1 MPPPAPTAPDLR
13 AVKLVLTAGCN
24 LRCSYCYQSDKKN
37 LRIDWEIVRATL
49 DRLLASARSDV
60 ELLFIGG
67 EPLLEFPT
75 IERAVAY
82 VDEHKRPDMAV
93 QYATITNGLLLGQCE
108 ADFLVRHRFNVQL
121 SFDGLPPAQQLRGQ
135 HTFEKLNALLDTLRD
150 RHPGFYDERLRVNI
164 TLVPATLGYLA
175 DSVEYFLFEKR
186 VQDLTITPQMTAA
199 ADWRPERIAELE
211 QLFAR
216 LYRVSLRRYH
226 ETGEVPLQIFRK
238 TGRRRARRR
247 PAEISMCGVGRGDQ
261 LAVDVDGATQGCLM
275 FVASYQSFPTTFL
288 RSRVEAMRLGDIR
301 DPALDDRLKLYPEA
315 VRHAEI
321 FDHKELKYS
330 SYGRCG
336 ECKYLEDCAVCP
348 MSIGR
353 VEGEN
358 DPRRVP
364 DFNCAYNLVSLKYR
378 ARFPRLK
385 SLPEMIG
392 SRRGPLWDLLA
403 GRTSARRRTMS
414 VAP

>member
-164 TLVPATLGYLA
+164 TL
-175 DSVEYFLFEKR
+175 
-186 VQDLTITPQMTAA
+186 
-199 ADWRPERIAELE
+199 
-211 QLFAR
+211 
-216 LYRVSLRRYH
+216 
-226 ETGEVPLQIFRK
+226 
-238 TGRRRARRR
+238 
-247 PAEISMCGVGRGDQ
+247 
-261 LAVDVDGATQGCLM
+261 
-275 FVASYQSFPTTFL
+275 
-288 RSRVEAMRLGDIR
+288 
-301 DPALDDRLKLYPEA
+301 
-315 VRHAEI
+315 
-321 FDHKELKYS
+321 
-330 SYGRCG
+330 
-336 ECKYLEDCAVCP
+336 
-348 MSIGR
+348 
-353 VEGEN
+353 
-358 DPRRVP
+358 
-364 DFNCAYNLVSLKYR
+364 
-378 ARFPRLK
+378 
-385 SLPEMIG
+385 
-392 SRRGPLWDLLA
+392 
-403 GRTSARRRTMS
+403 
-414 VAP
+414 